1 VHRPSPSGRGLCHAI
16 AAGTYLAIVL
26 FVLRAVLP
34 DPSVRLPFPAM
45 LRATQWFRSNV
56 LELDRQD
63 QAMVVATVARNA
75 HLLGSA
81 PTELLGA
88 GQCHPMP
95 RSHTL
100 GEHMFGVGLLA
111 ALPFAATQDP
121 IASFNAALLLGLW
134 IASLSMYAFAF
145 RFMRHPAAA
154 FVAGLAFLLVP
165 ARIANPA
172 HPYVPADLWTP
183 LVLLFLDRL
192 FAQRRLR
199 DGFLLGVFASLQ
211 VAESLYPLL
220 VCILYVIP
228 FVAHLLLRH
237 RRDLGG
243 LVAPL
248 ALAAVPILATVAVVL
263 GPYLE
268 TRSVWGIL
276 GDRATFFLEARE
288 LGPFQFHFIG
298 WSVAVLAAIALV
310 DRIRSR
316 AADPRLALATGAGLV
331 AWCAVGELDLFAF
344 AIPSPLVLLRGIV
357 PGLDAVRAMRAIA
370 SGIDVGSSF
379 LAGFGVLALIRGRS
393 LVPSLA
399 VGAIASLAVL
409 ALPSYGPLARATFG
423 RLVRLD
429 AYEARPP
436 VEDVALL
443 REHAN
448 GALLDIP
455 LPTSA
460 TRLGLNFQAAK
471 MLLLASYSPRPTA
484 ACYNSFDAAT
494 SAEVARLAALL
505 PDRGAAEALAALGF
519 GTVLLHKDRLV
530 EADGPLQERF
540 DTAGALR
547 RRGETARLV
556 LYRLPP
562 APPLQEDPFLLAPAD
577 PPPRL
582 QTTAAP
588 TVELALPVANPS
600 ALLFRQAKP
609 IAPSDLELR
618 WTPRAGPQASWMR
631 TRALLPL
638 AIPPGSSA
646 PVRIT
651 TTPPSPG
658 DYRVELRPAD
668 SNGPPL
674 ALADVT
680 VADESTG
687 LAEK

>member
-1 VHRPSPSGRGLCHAI
+1 VSRRSPRGRVLCHAI
-16 AAGTYLAIVL
+16 AAGTYLTIVL

-34 DPSVRLPFPAM
+34 DPSALLPFPAM

-56 LELDRQD
+56 LQLDRQD

-75 HLLGSA
+75 HLLTTA
-81 PTELLGA
+81 PTELLGP

-145 RFMRHPAAA
+145 RFLRHPGAA

-183 LVLLFLDRL
+183 LVLLFLDRV
-192 FAQRRLR
+192 FAHGRLR
-199 DGFLLGVFASLQ
+199 DGLLLGLFASLQ

-220 VCILYVIP
+220 VCALYVIP
-228 FVAHLLLRH
+228 FSVSSILRH
-237 RRDLGG
+237 RRVLAG
-243 LVAPL
+243 VIAPL
-248 ALAAVPILATVAVVL
+248 AVAAVPILATVAVVL
-263 GPYLE
+263 GPYLQ
-268 TRSVWGIL
+268 TRAVWGIL
-276 GDRATFFLEARE
+276 GDRATFFLDARE

-298 WSVAVLAAIALV
+298 WSVAALAAIALV
-310 DRIRSR
+310 DRVRSR
-316 AADPRLALATGAGLV
+316 ADDPRLALATGAALV
-331 AWCAVGELDLFAF
+331 AWCAVGELDLFLF
-344 AIPSPLVLLRGIV
+344 RIPSPLVLLRGIV
-357 PGLDAVRAMRAIA
+357 PGLDAVRAMRATA
-370 SGIDVGSSF
+370 SGVDVGSSF
-379 LAGFGVLALIRGRS
+379 LAGFGVLVLIRGRS
-393 LVPSLA
+393 SIPSLA
-399 VGAIASLAVL
+399 VSAVAALAVL
-409 ALPSYGPLARATFG
+409 ALPSYGPLSRATFG

-429 AYEARPP
+429 AYEGRPP
-436 VEDVALL
+436 AEDVALL
-443 REHAN
+443 REHAE

-455 LPTSA
+455 LPSTT
-460 TRLGLNFQAAK
+460 TRIGLNFQAAK

-494 SAEVARLAALL
+494 SAEVTRLAGLL

-530 EADGPLQERF
+530 EADGPLEERF
-540 DTAGALR
+540 DSSGALR
-547 RRGETARLV
+547 RKGATARLV

-562 APPLQEDPFLLAPAD
+562 APPLQEDPSLLAPLD
-577 PPPRL
+577 PGPRL
-582 QTTAAP
+582 QVTSAPAANL
-588 TVELALPVANPS
+588 ELPVVNPT
-600 ALLFRQAKP
+600 ALLYRQAEP
-609 IAPSDLELR
+609 IAPSDVELR
-618 WTPRAGPQASWMR
+618 WASSTTGETPWTR

-638 AIPPGSSA
+638 AIPAGTSA
-646 PVRIT
+646 PIRIT
-651 TTPPSPG
+651 TATPGPG

-674 ALADVT
+674 AFADVT
-680 VADESTG
+680 VAEAREG